1 MNKSALK
8 SIASAV
14 RSLAKQIESLELQEA
29 PTFDRQT
36 LVTVYANIPGMS
48 AEVAAKLIDNAEK
61 EFHKANGDG
70 AGENRNLVF
79 STLETSFM
87 DICKAHNLKRTRAA
101 RNDVTAKDITK
112 AQAEDAIAQRSKGV
126 ALSTIAEGLNT
137 DYVNLR
143 LAIIREL
150 GEDAMAK
157 ANESAKAAREHAEN
171 ARK

>member
-14 RSLAKQIESLELQEA
+14 RALAKQIESLELQEA

-36 LVTVYANIPGMS
+36 LVTALS
-48 AEVAAKLIDNAEK
+48 AAGLNADTVEKMADNAEK
-61 EFHKANGDG
+61 AFTKEHGDG

-79 STLETSFM
+79 STLESSFM
-87 DICKAHNLKRTRAA
+87 DICKAHNLKRTRSA

-126 ALSTIAEGLNT
+126 ALSTIAEGMNT

-157 ANESAKAAREHAEN
+157 ANDAAKVAREAVE
-171 ARK
+171 AGRK